1 MKKNRQILSILSVIL
16 LATWL
21 RLAYLPTL
29 PPGLN
34 FDEAG
39 NGVAALDL
47 LQGQLRIWWTIGG
60 GKEPLW
66 PYIIALSTSL
76 FGLSP
81 LSLRLPAAFIGI
93 LTVAVSYPFMRAI
106 FPARYGHW
114 LGLLTALGIAT
125 SQWHIHFSRLGFRAI
140 LLPLLATLTFYFFW
154 KSLGGTQKDGLNPY
168 TPFFGKKNLIW
179 ENILKLSVLGM
190 SLAVYSYLAA
200 RLLPLVL
207 LIFITIFFFQ
217 STFFSWR
224 LFIRVKDTIDFL
236 YRVFQFYLK
245 YLTIYFFWLIL
256 FLLPLL
262 IHFFYYPADFV
273 ARAGSVSIFSPEW
286 NHSDLLGTAWQTLL
300 TTLSTYVALA
310 GDPNPLVNLPGQPAI
325 SVLLVP
331 FFLLGFIVVLFS
343 ILINFR
349 SIFANPYLFLLCW
362 WSVMLLPAVLAP
374 EGAPHHLRLIG
385 TLVPT
390 YAFVAIGFMS
400 TVTICQSGSADFQPA
415 ADNRLV
421 VLILTCYL
429 LVLGQTCQ
437 NYFIHWPNQVDF
449 TMPYDLYAVNLAEQI
464 RTALPEAHYVIPM
477 DIRAGEEARHY
488 TLDYLLAE
496 QSARYSYIPVDE
508 RNAEQVLNQT
518 LPNHQD
524 LYIVRWTADKHQ
536 AADEKEIVTFLL
548 ENYALY
554 QGEETFPVYRL
565 EHYQPSDATS
575 TLTAISLP
583 SIDQP
588 IGANFDNL
596 LRLDAAHVEPTA
608 QSGDWLSVA
617 ITLAPFAPMEVD
629 YKASLRLISADGER
643 VAQKD
648 RHLRHNFHQGTSLWP
663 PETVNEYY
671 LLPIPLDTPLGSYT
685 VSLVIYHPD
694 TQAPLVADGLVEVSL
709 GSVEISGEPY

>member
-1 MKKNRQILSILSVIL
+1 MRPSHLLIPILL

-47 LQGQLRIWWTIGG
+47 LHDQLRIWWTIGG
-60 GKEPLW
+60 GKDPLW
-66 PYIIALSTSL
+66 PYLIALSTSL

-81 LSLRLPAAFIGI
+81 LALRLPAAFTGV
-93 LTVAVSYPFMRAI
+93 LTVAVSYPFMRAM
-106 FPARYGHW
+106 FPTRYGHW
-114 LGLLTALGIAT
+114 LGLLTALGLAT
-125 SQWHIHFSRLGFRAI
+125 SQWHLHFSRLGFRAI

-154 KSLGGTQKDGLNPY
+154 K
-168 TPFFGKKNLIW
+168 NLTGP
-179 ENILKLSVLGM
+179 NRNRHAMLILSALCM
-190 SLAVYSYLAA
+190 ALAMYSYLAA

-207 LIFITIFFFQ
+207 VLFFVIATPHL
-217 STFFSWR
+217 TFALR
-224 LFIRVKDTIDFL
+224 IRYGLVYLFWFL
-236 YRVFQFYLK
+236 
-245 YLTIYFFWLIL
+245 L
-256 FLLPLL
+256 FLSPLL
-262 IHFFYYPADFV
+262 IHFYYFPAHAL
-273 ARAGSVSIFSPEW
+273 ARTGAVSIFSPAW
-286 NHSDLLGTAWQTLL
+286 NQGDLFGTAWQTLQ
-300 TTLSTYVALA
+300 TTLSTYVASG
-310 GDPNPLVNLPGQPAI
+310 GDPNPLVNLPSQPAI
-325 SVLLVP
+325 SVFLIP
-331 FFLLGFIVVLFS
+331 FLLLGFVTVLFQVVVDFWLYITGQEGLDELYAPY
-343 ILINFR
+343 IL
-349 SIFANPYLFLLCW
+349 LLCW
-362 WSVMLLPAVLAP
+362 WTVLLLPAILAP

-390 YAFVAIGFMS
+390 YGFIAIGFM
-400 TVTICQSGSADFQPA
+400 TVVMGSIEILPATIWKLACLAI
-415 ADNRLV
+415 
-421 VLILTCYL
+421 LILLCYL
-429 LVLGQTCQ
+429 LTLGQTYQ
-437 NYFIHWPNQVDF
+437 NYFIRWPNQVDF

-464 RTALPEAHYVIPM
+464 RTAPPEAHYVIPM
-477 DIRAGEEARHY
+477 DIRASEEARHY

-565 EHYQPSDATS
+565 EHYQPADSA
-575 TLTAISLP
+575 LP
-583 SIDQP
+583 TVNLPPIDQHV
-588 IGANFDNL
+588 GANFDNL
-596 LRLDAAHVEPTA
+596 LRLDAVHVEPTA

-617 ITLAPFAPMEVD
+617 ITLAPLAPMEAD

-671 LLPIPLDTPLGSYT
+671 LLPIPPDTPSGLYT
-685 VSLVIYHPD
+685 VNLVIYHPD
-694 TQAPLVADGLVEVSL
+694 TQVPLVADGLVEVPL
-709 GSVEISGEPY
+709 GQTEIRE